1 MTPATRAFL
10 RSAIIGLQLLLRQL
24 YEQLEIDH
32 EEDHQ
37 LDESRRVVTL

>member
-24 YEQLEIDH
+24 YEQLEDH

-37 LDESRRVVTL
+37 LDESRLVITL